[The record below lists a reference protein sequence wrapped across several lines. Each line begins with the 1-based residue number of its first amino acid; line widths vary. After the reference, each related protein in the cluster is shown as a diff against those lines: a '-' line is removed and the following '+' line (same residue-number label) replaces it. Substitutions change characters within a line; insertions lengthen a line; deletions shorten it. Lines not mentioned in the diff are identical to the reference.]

1 MSENIYIKLSK
12 KQRIGFLLLSVL
24 FVLCAALMNLLY
36 RPYIYQNNIFDFHI
50 ADSNSNFFA
59 VPAAICFWFSI
70 AKSTVSRLMY
80 SPLYFSVGFVL
91 YEFIGLTYDVYDILA
106 TIISGCICFMV
117 IRFMIKRENRSR

>member
-1 MSENIYIKLSK
+1 MSEKIYIKLSK

-24 FVLCAALMNLLY
+24 FILCAALMNLLY
-36 RPYIYQNNIFDFHI
+36 RPYIYENNIFDFHI

-59 VPAAICFWFSI
+59 VPAAICFWLSI
-70 AKSTVSRLMY
+70 EKSTVSRLMY
-80 SPLYFSVGFVL
+80 SPLYVSAGFVL

-117 IRFMIKRENRSR
+117 ICFIIKRENRE